1 MWLRRRWPVGFA
13 VVVALFSV
21 YSMSASGVALIA
33 LFTVAVGTA
42 RAAAIPGG
50 GSGLVLTTFDT
61 GEYVL
66 RALRV
71 GASGF
76 LLKHTLPADIL
87 RAISRVSAGEPILE
101 PAQRTG
107 TGTWPWLW
115 AGAGPTPRS
124 AASCS

>member
-1 MWLRRRWPVGFA
+1 M
-13 VVVALFSV
+13 
-21 YSMSASGVALIA
+21 
-33 LFTVAVGTA
+33 
-42 RAAAIPGG
+42 
-50 GSGLVLTTFDT
+50 LTTFDT

-107 TGTWPWLW
+107 TGTWPWCN
-115 AGAGPTPRS
+115 S
-124 AASCS
+124 